1 VLISV
6 AVYLWQQQNQNKR
19 GRQCN
24 VKHLWPAKF
33 NIKKKEKENEET
45 EKARRQRRE
54 KKIVFLIYIY
64 IQKKRNRH
72 ARK

>member
-54 KKIVFLIYIY
+54 KNRLSNIYIY
-64 IQKKRNRH
+64 TKKRNRH